1 MVFPAVIVPGIFTQA
16 GREWYE
22 NGTKSVTKDG
32 VENNITSTGTGPTQT
47 TTIIVTP
54 TGVTDT
60 TSDV

>member
-1 MVFPAVIVPGIFTQA
+1 MVSPVVISAGIFTEA

-32 VENNITSTGTGPTQT
+32 VENNITSTGSGSVQT

-54 TGVTDT
+54 TGVKDT